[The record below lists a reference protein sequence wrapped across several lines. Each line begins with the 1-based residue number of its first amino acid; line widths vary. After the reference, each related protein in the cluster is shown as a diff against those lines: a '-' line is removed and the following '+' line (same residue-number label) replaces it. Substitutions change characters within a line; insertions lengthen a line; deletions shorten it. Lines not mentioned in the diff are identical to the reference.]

1 MIKSEEV
8 YKIGTFGKPH
18 GIHGELQ
25 MTFTDDVFDRVEAPY
40 VVCSMEGILVPFF
53 IDSYR
58 IRTATTALM
67 KLEDVDSVE
76 QARRFTG
83 LDIYFPFRLADEPA
97 DDYLPSWASLEGY
110 RIEEVQQGYLG
121 TLSAVDD
128 STANVLLVIERA
140 DGEEILVPA
149 CEEFIVGF
157 DRHQRTITLQ
167 LPEGL
172 TDLQ

>member
-1 MIKSEEV
+1 MIRPEEV

-25 MTFTDDVFDRVEAPY
+25 MNFTDDIFDRVEADY

-76 QARRFTG
+76 QARRFSG
-83 LDIYFPFRLADEPA
+83 LDIYFPLALLDEADEEL
-97 DDYLPSWASLEGY
+97 LPTWAALEGC
-110 RIEEVQQGYLG
+110 RVEEVEHGHLG
-121 TLSAVDD
+121 ELVAVDD
-128 STANVLLVIERA
+128 STANVLLVIRPA
-140 DGEEILVPA
+140 DGEELLVPA
-149 CEEFIVGF
+149 CEEFVVGF
-157 DRHQRTITLQ
+157 DPRHRVMTLR

-172 TDLQ
+172 LNL